1 MIRMLS
7 FLLLFPNMINVYL
20 SKWGRDERTQKESDI
35 DMELLEKIKLN
46 LIRKQILEFLLDD
59 NNRDFNK
66 LNIIENI
73 DVNIFNYYNY
83 YANNLTEGDLYKDFH
98 FQFDE

>member
-59 NNRDFNK
+59 NNSDFNK
-66 LNIIENI
+66 LNIIDKLNTNI
-73 DVNIFNYYNY
+73 LIIF
-83 YANNLTEGDLYKDFH
+83 FM
-98 FQFDE
+98 